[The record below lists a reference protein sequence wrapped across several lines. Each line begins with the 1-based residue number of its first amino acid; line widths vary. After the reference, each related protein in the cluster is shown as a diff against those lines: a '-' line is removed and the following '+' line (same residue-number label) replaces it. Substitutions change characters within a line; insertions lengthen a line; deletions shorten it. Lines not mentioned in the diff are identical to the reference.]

1 MNNNLKRELPFIIIL
16 LLPFIIAA
24 LVYPQMPD
32 QVPIHW
38 NAQGQVDD
46 YASKGFGTFLLP
58 VLNVA
63 LYLLL
68 VFLPKT
74 DPKKANYQKFNTS
87 YRVIRYAT
95 HCFFFLIFI
104 VTLLATLGNPVD
116 INLWIPVAV
125 AVLFIIM
132 GNVMGRV
139 RHNYYVGF
147 RFPWTLANET
157 VWKKTH
163 QVGAKAMVIG
173 GVAALIGIF
182 LVESESR
189 VYVLLACVF
198 LPMIFITV
206 YSYLIYKKN
215 SQNRINIELKQRD

>member
-104 VTLLATLGNPVD
+104 VTLLVALGNPVD
-116 INLWIPVAV
+116 INLWIPVAA

-147 RFPWTLANET
+147 RFPWTLANEA

-182 LVESESR
+182 LVENESR
-189 VYVLLACVF
+189 VYVLLACGF
-198 LPMIFITV
+198 LPMIFTTV
-206 YSYLIYKKN
+206 YSYLIYKKY
-215 SQNRINIELKQRD
+215 S